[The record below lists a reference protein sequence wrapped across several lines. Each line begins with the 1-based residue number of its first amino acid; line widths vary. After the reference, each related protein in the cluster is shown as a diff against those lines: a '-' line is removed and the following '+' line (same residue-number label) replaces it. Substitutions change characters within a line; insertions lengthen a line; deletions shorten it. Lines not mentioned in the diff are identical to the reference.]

1 MGNAIEALKAMDL
14 ALIQQA
20 VGGHCKSL
28 SITDFQGPRQLNN
41 FLPASGFSRSQTPP
55 LLQCPSYLGPLV
67 PSASSATQTLMSPLP
82 SLKCL
87 FLV

>member
-1 MGNAIEALKAMDL
+1 MGNAIEALKATDL

-55 LLQCPSYLGPLV
+55 LLQCPP
-67 PSASSATQTLMSPLP
+67 AHHTLDPWCHQL
-82 SLKCL
+82 LLLCKR
-87 FLV
+87 